1 MAIQHSRSYGITNGV
16 RDFEELSPEVY
27 KHLMNF
33 VGTACGATR
42 TVVNRDLHE
51 ANLSGQDFMLF
62 ALLVSENDRASSITQ
77 VANRIFSTEQFVRRK
92 HISLDWRT
100 PESDKDLL
108 CLADQTSE
116 ILGLPE

>member
-1 MAIQHSRSYGITNGV
+1 MGSYRVTNGV
-16 RDFEELSPEVY
+16 RDIENLSPDVY
-27 KHLMNF
+27 AHLMNF

-51 ANLSGQDFMLF
+51 ANLSRQDFMLL
-62 ALLVSENDRASSITQ
+62 ALLVSNNDRASSITQ

-100 PESDKDLL
+100 PESDKQLL
-108 CLADQTSE
+108 CLEDHTDE
-116 ILGLPE
+116 ILGLPD